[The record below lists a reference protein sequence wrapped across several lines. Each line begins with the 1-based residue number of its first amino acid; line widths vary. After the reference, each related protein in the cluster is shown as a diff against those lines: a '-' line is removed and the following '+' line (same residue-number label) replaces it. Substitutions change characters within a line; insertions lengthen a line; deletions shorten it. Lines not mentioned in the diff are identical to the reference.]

1 MKKSLLILCV
11 AFIFFNIALVAEEKT
26 SSVTIEPFTSIKY
39 GKLGEYVYDTDSNGD
54 LQKLSY
60 LEWEVKPL
68 VLAGLNV
75 SAKTKNLT
83 IAYNFLS
90 YGVPL
95 SSGNMYDSDWIALTD
110 MKTNYSISENT
121 LNHFLQAGYN
131 VNYTFKTNK
140 IISITPGAGFEF
152 SSISFSARN
161 GYGWYG
167 DYRYSTTHENVSW
180 DSTYAKYFATGELM
194 GIDYS
199 RETFCTWLGFSTT
212 ADFNKHFSLLI
223 SAYISPYTFVSS
235 IDKHFSN
242 SASTVYT
249 AYNDLMDCYFS
260 YFKTSLA
267 SEFSF
272 SKNISLC
279 LNVNC
284 LIGESAIGITYSKYA
299 TSTYEGTSSLL
310 SSKSKSDTFELEASL
325 SCKIRFF

>member
-1 MKKSLLILCV
+1 MKKSLLICSAVL
-11 AFIFFNIALVAEEKT
+11 IFFNLALAAEEKT

-68 VLAGLNV
+68 VLAGLNA
-75 SAKTKNLT
+75 SAKTKNIT

-95 SSGNMYDSDWIALTD
+95 SSGNMYDSDWMALTD

-121 LNHFLQAGYN
+121 LNHFLQAGCN
-131 VNYTFKTNK
+131 VNYTFKTNT
-140 IISITPGAGFEF
+140 IISITPGAGFDF

-167 DYRYSTTHENVSW
+167 DYERSTTHENISW
-180 DSTYAKYFATGELM
+180 NSPYAKYYASGELM

-199 RETFCTWLGFSTT
+199 RETFYTWLGFSAN
-212 ADFNKHFSLLI
+212 ADFNKYFSLSF

-242 SASTVYT
+242 STSTVYT

-267 SEFSF
+267 SEVNF
-272 SKNISLC
+272 SKNFSLC

-284 LIGESAIGITYSKYA
+284 LIGESAIGITYSKYV
-299 TSTYEGTSSLL
+299 TPTYEGTKSLL

-325 SCKIRFF
+325 SCRIRFF